1 MTRILARAAAAGA
14 ILVAMAAPAFAHI
27 TLQVPEAAVGG
38 GYKAVLRVPHGC
50 KGSDTTAIALKVPE
64 GFLSAKPQPKAG
76 WKLDIKT
83 GNYAKT
89 YKLYGSDVTSG
100 AVEISWSGGS
110 LPDNEYDEFA
120 VNGTLAAD
128 LKPGDTLF
136 FPVVQICS
144 TGEEDWIKIPVE
156 GQDEPDTPAPGLKLL
171 PPAGGD
177 D

>member
-1 MTRILARAAAAGA
+1 MIRNFMRVAAAGA
-14 ILVAMAAPAFAHI
+14 TLAAMAAPAFAHV

-50 KGSDTTAIALKVPE
+50 KGSDTTAITLKVPE
-64 GFLSAKPQPKAG
+64 GYLSAKPQPKSG
-76 WKLDIKT
+76 WTLNIKT
-83 GNYAKT
+83 GDYAKT
-89 YKLYGSDVTSG
+89 YKLYGSDVKSG

-120 VNGTLAAD
+120 VNGTLASD
-128 LKPGDTLF
+128 LKPGDKLF
-136 FPVVQICS
+136 FPVVQTCS

-171 PPAGGD
+171 PAAGGD